1 MPVTAS
7 DLLNQISIGINLL
20 KIDPY
25 PVVLFVVFVA
35 SFAIAYLISKINF
48 ILALLMTALVT
59 IGVGTIIVLYEFS
72 KLGY

>member
-7 DLLNQISIGINLL
+7 ALLNQISIGINLL